1 MLLKRSSKP
10 AHQGFK
16 RKRLDVMGTF
26 QEVKTKIG
34 QAPLPPGTKMAG
46 VSVGSQPKKD
56 N

>member
-26 QEVKTKIG
+26 QEVKAKIG
-34 QAPLPPGTKMAG
+34 QGALPPGTKMTG
-46 VSVGSQPKKD
+46 VPSNAQAK
-56 N
+56 

>member
-26 QEVKTKIG
+26 QEVNG
-34 QAPLPPGTKMAG
+34 QGALPPGTKMTG
-46 VSVGSQPKKD
+46 VSSGAQGK
-56 N
+56 